1 MQNTFVGSGKENAY
15 QGLKERYATKASD
28 TLNHA
33 ERLSEKYNRF
43 SLVRLISFLA
53 GVSLVAVLWVQWWP
67 AGAAATVLFL
77 FLFYRFVLWH
87 QSIKRQEELNRRLH
101 EINLAE
107 VKAMDYDFSSFAD
120 GAGFARPEH
129 PYDIDLDIFG
139 PHSLYQSCNRT
150 VSVLGARQLAH
161 LMIQP
166 ASVEQIKARQQAV
179 RELAPKI
186 DWRQDF
192 QALGMGTTDDEMH
205 FQMLKA
211 WIQDPLFFKGKKWLK
226 AMLIIVPIWMTLG
239 TVLSFTILPMEAII
253 FFLILPAIVLRN
265 TLKKVNELHN
275 RTGKAV
281 DILEKYADLIKHV
294 EEKEWEA
301 SLLKKMSAHFS
312 KNGVIAS
319 KRIRRLAYIINQLNV
334 RFNPFAILLNLYA
347 LWDLQWMQQLDQ
359 WKMKNGAL
367 LLTWFEGL
375 QQIDALN
382 SLAVLHANNPD
393 WIFPQIQ
400 SEEKIHTLQMGH
412 PLIHREKRVP
422 NDLELPTDGHI
433 KLVTGSNMGGKTTF
447 LRTLGLNVVMATTG
461 LPVCARTFALPPL
474 WVYTSMRTQDSLHE
488 STSSFF
494 AELKRLKTII
504 EAVES
509 HKNTQPPA
517 PKILF
522 LLDEILKGT
531 NSADRHKGSK
541 ALLLQL
547 IQSKGSGLVA
557 THDLELGQLESQYP
571 DSIENWC
578 FEVDI
583 EEGKLSFD
591 YKLKRGVSK
600 SFNATILMKE
610 MGINIKN

>member
-1 MQNTFVGSGKENAY
+1 MQNTLEDSAIDKAY
-15 QGLKERYATKASD
+15 EDLKKRYAAKASD
-28 TLNHA
+28 SLTTA

-43 SLVRLISFLA
+43 SLVRLLSFLG
-53 GVSLVAVLWVQWWP
+53 GVVLIAVLWVQWWP
-67 AGAAATVLFL
+67 LGAVSTIVFL
-77 FLFYRFVLWH
+77 LLFYRFVLWH
-87 QSIKRQEELNRRLH
+87 QSIKREEELNRRLH

-107 VKAMDYDFSSFAD
+107 GKAMNYDFSTFSD
-120 GAGFARPEH
+120 GEEYAQAEH
-129 PYDIDLDIFG
+129 PYAIDLDIFG
-139 PHSLYQSCNRT
+139 RHSIYQACNRT
-150 VSVLGARQLAH
+150 VSVLGGRQLAH
-161 LMIQP
+161 LMTQP
-166 ASVEQIKARQQAV
+166 ASIEKIKARQEALC
-179 RELAPKI
+179 ELAPEV

-192 QALGMGTTDDEMH
+192 QALGMGTTDDEVH
-205 FQMLKA
+205 FNLLKK
-211 WIQDPLFFKGKKWLK
+211 WLSDPLFFEGKKGLK
-226 AMLIIVPIWMTLG
+226 AMLVFVPIWMTVG
-239 TVLSFTILPMEAII
+239 TVISFTILPLEAII
-253 FFLILPAIVLRN
+253 FFLLLPAVILRN
-265 TLKKVNELHN
+265 TLKKVNDLHN
-275 RTGKAV
+275 RTAKAV
-281 DILEKYADLIKHV
+281 DILEKYADLISHV
-294 EEKEWEA
+294 EKKEWQA
-301 SLLKKMSAHFS
+301 PLLKEIRSHFS
-312 KNGVIAS
+312 HKEVIAS
-319 KRIRRLAYIINQLNV
+319 KSIKRLAYIINQLNV
-334 RFNPFAILLNLYA
+334 RYNPFAILLNLYA
-347 LWDLQWMQQLDQ
+347 LWDLQWMRQLDR
-359 WKMKNGAL
+359 WKKSNATL

-393 WIFPQIQ
+393 WTFAQIGL
-400 SEEKIHTLQMGH
+400 EEKIQAIEIGH
-412 PLIHREKRVP
+412 PLIHRRIRVP
-422 NDLELPTDGHI
+422 NDIELPTDGHI

-447 LRTLGLNVVMATTG
+447 LRTLGLNVVMAMTG
-461 LPVCARTFALPPL
+461 LPVCARKFSLPPM

-509 HKNTQPPA
+509 QKDTQPPQ

-557 THDLELGQLESQYP
+557 THDLELGHLESQYP
-571 DSIENWC
+571 AAIENWC

-610 MGINIKN
+610 MGIKM

>member
-1 MQNTFVGSGKENAY
+1 MQNTLEDSAKESAY
-15 QGLKERYATKASD
+15 KDLKEQYAAKASD
-28 TLNHA
+28 TLHHA

-67 AGAAATVLFL
+67 AGGAGTVIFL
-77 FLFYRFVLWH
+77 LLFYRFVLWH

-101 EINLAE
+101 QINLAE
-107 VKAMDYDFSSFAD
+107 VQAMDYDFSSFAD
-120 GAGFARPEH
+120 GAAFAGPEH
-129 PYDIDLDIFG
+129 PYDIDLDVFG

-161 LMIQP
+161 LMTRP
-166 ASVEQIKARQQAV
+166 ASTEKIKARQEAV
-179 RELAPKI
+179 RELAPHI

-192 QALGMGTTDDEMH
+192 QALGMGTTDDEAH
-205 FQMLKA
+205 FHLLKD
-211 WIQDPLFFKGKKWLK
+211 WIQDPLFFDGKKGLK

-239 TVLSFTILPMEAII
+239 TVLSFTIFPLETII

-275 RTGKAV
+275 RTSKAV

-294 EEKEWEA
+294 EAKEWEA
-301 SLLKKMSAHFS
+301 PLLKKISAHFS
-312 KNGVIAS
+312 KNEVIAS
-319 KRIRRLAYIINQLNV
+319 KSIRRLAYIINQLNV

-347 LWDLQWMQQLDQ
+347 LWDLQWMRQLDQ
-359 WKMKNGAL
+359 WKTKNGAL

-382 SLAVLHANNPD
+382 SLAVVHANNPD
-393 WIFPQIQ
+393 WIFPEIRL
-400 SEEKIHTLQMGH
+400 EEKVHTLQMGH

-447 LRTLGLNVVMATTG
+447 LRTLGLNVVMAMTG

-557 THDLELGQLESQYP
+557 THDLELGHLEAKYP
-571 DSIENWC
+571 NSIENWC

-591 YKLKRGVSK
+591 YKLKRGVSR
-600 SFNATILMKE
+600 SFNATILMQE